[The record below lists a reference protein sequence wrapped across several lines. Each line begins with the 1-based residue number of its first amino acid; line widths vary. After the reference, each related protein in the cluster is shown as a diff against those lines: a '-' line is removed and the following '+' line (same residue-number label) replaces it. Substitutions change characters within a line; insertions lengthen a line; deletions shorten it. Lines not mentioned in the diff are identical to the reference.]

1 MDLDEFLSENG
12 IPLGEGQGRSSPSKS
27 LTPPRLVAS
36 ADGSSGSG
44 LVRCSLPSSGCESS
58 DSNKAGSSV
67 GTPLNYPRLVFLSF
81 RIKGGMFFQLDSFR

>member
-12 IPLGEGQGRSSPSKS
+12 IPLGEGQGRSPPSKS
-27 LTPPRLVAS
+27 LTPPRSVAS

-44 LVRCSLPSSGCESS
+44 LVRSSLSSSGSESA

-67 GTPLNYPRLVFLSF
+67 GTPINHQRLVFL
-81 RIKGGMFFQLDSFR
+81 